1 MAACQNRGVSASQ
14 TRPNGSVP
22 TFRRRGGRLGPELRT
37 VLAEVLPRFE
47 LPDPAATGTR
57 WDLDRIFG
65 GRDVVVEVGSG
76 MGEAALELALARPDE
91 AVIAVDVH
99 VRGIASLA
107 RAAARS
113 DLDNLRV
120 VLGDGLDVLREGVA
134 PEALAG
140 IRAWFPDPWP
150 KPRHHKRRLVRP
162 DLVSLIASRLRTYGV
177 LHVATDWE
185 PYAQQMLEVLD
196 EVHRRYGATLIM
208 VTHNEAITAMAD
220 QVVELSDGRVVRDEL
235 NPHPVPAKDLDSL
248 QGATLGV
255 GYSANTGPRAT
266 AEYVHGVMLSSSP
279 CYRITQC
286 FKR

>member
-14 TRPNGSVP
+14 TPPNGSVP

-150 KPRHHKRRLVRP
+150 KARHHKRRLFSDPNVE
-162 DLVSLIASRLRTYGV
+162 LMVSRLRPGGT
-177 LHVATDWE
+177 LHAATDVAE
-185 PYAQQMLEVLD
+185 YALVIRDVLD
-196 EVHRRYGATLIM
+196 AQPALEPIVRGSPRPPWRPWTKYERAGLAAGRPASDFIYARRPDSTMAT
-208 VTHNEAITAMAD
+208 
-220 QVVELSDGRVVRDEL
+220 
-235 NPHPVPAKDLDSL
+235 HPF
-248 QGATLGV
+248 
-255 GYSANTGPRAT
+255 R
-266 AEYVHGVMLSSSP
+266 
-279 CYRITQC
+279 R
-286 FKR
+286 